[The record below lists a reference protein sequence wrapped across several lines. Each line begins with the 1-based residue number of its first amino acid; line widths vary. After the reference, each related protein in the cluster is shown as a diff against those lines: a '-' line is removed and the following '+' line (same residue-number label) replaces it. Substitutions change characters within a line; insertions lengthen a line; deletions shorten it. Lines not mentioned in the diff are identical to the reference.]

1 MEKCLDFLSFSNSS
15 LPNSL
20 SSSVTATELLP
31 SSFADPEGVSNKSFI
46 SSVLPSEMEAVLWQ

>member
-1 MEKCLDFLSFSNSS
+1 MEKCRDFLSFTNSS

-31 SSFADPEGVSNKSFI
+31 SAFDDPEGVSSKSFI